1 MALALARGILQ
12 RSAEPLGTG
21 EPPVITT
28 LLALMR
34 SGALCGAAVSRTAMD
49 QLHRAAE
56 LTLAKLAPELQR
68 ALWIERRWLD
78 CAPGKLAP
86 SVRQR
91 LELYAA
97 IAARDAVTMLA
108 RARALLEQGGAA
120 NGGDDWRRYLLL
132 TAMLGAQV
140 AGEHEE
146 AQRIWRT
153 YGTALY
159 PGGVIPPHVVYVANL
174 N

>member
-1 MALALARGILQ
+1 MT
-12 RSAEPLGTG
+12 P
-21 EPPVITT
+21 
-28 LLALMR
+28 LLALKR
-34 SGALCGAAVSRTAMD
+34 PGALCGAAVSKTAIE

-56 LTLAKLAPELQR
+56 LTLAKLSPELRR

-78 CAPGKLAP
+78 CAPGKISP
-86 SVRQR
+86 RVRQR

-97 IAARDAVTMLA
+97 IAARDAGAMLA

-120 NGGDDWRRYLLL
+120 EGGDDWGRYLLL

-146 AQRIWRT
+146 ARRIWRA
-153 YGTALY
+153 YSKALY
-159 PGGVIPPHVVYVANL
+159 PEGVIPPHVVYVANL